1 MPDFDSLL
9 QRSRLLKETQRRRV
23 LESELS
29 LQQPSDFD
37 DLPEEEK
44 EFEGAHD
51 DEDVGSD
58 QEDEDEDED
67 EGEGE
72 DEGMVVPSGPQT
84 RSKTTAYG
92 KLPNEKEKLISMLRE
107 MEPSTGRRRS
117 FSACS
122 VRELKNLILDHH
134 GASELHAAMNAGAG
148 TVESDEDED
157 EEGLLSG
164 SAAGSAALSASPP
177 RRGRRTAKQLR
188 QRDRLLRILSYSQET
203 VDTDLALVDTTLT
216 TKLRALCRIVN
227 GFIQKQNRERAGE
240 GAHRFMEQGY
250 LDLDLDAPEMTLS
263 RSQTRLEGLL
273 RKKIGHVFTIKGDNN
288 QWRLRT
294 NEGDCERAFN
304 FSSSDE
310 DFRVFYYDFDR
321 WDLSDPGD
329 GEHIQFSF
337 WSGIA
342 DRVTWSHDPE
352 PVDDLI

>member
-1 MPDFDSLL
+1 MAGVTSESLNV
-9 QRSRLLKETQRRRV
+9 SGMGGSESSGYRV
-23 LESELS
+23 LWPHCILYT
-29 LQQPSDFD
+29 
-37 DLPEEEK
+37 
-44 EFEGAHD
+44 
-51 DEDVGSD
+51 D
-58 QEDEDEDED
+58 Q
-67 EGEGE
+67 
-72 DEGMVVPSGPQT
+72 
-84 RSKTTAYG
+84 
-92 KLPNEKEKLISMLRE
+92 
-107 MEPSTGRRRS
+107 
-117 FSACS
+117 
-122 VRELKNLILDHH
+122 
-134 GASELHAAMNAGAG
+134 
-148 TVESDEDED
+148 
-157 EEGLLSG
+157 
-164 SAAGSAALSASPP
+164 
-177 RRGRRTAKQLR
+177 
-188 QRDRLLRILSYSQET
+188 
-203 VDTDLALVDTTLT
+203 ALVDTTLT

-263 RSQTRLEGLL
+263 RSQKRLEGLL
-273 RKKIGHVFTIKGDNN
+273 RKKIGHVFTIEGDTN

-352 PVDDLI
+352 PVNDLI